1 MTGCIDKLVIDN
13 SSSIAQEITTPI
25 QNIVLNNQE
34 VQFKQLSSPV
44 MLIGNCFLQEKPF
57 VFVKQSKAGKKT
69 YTGLCIDLLDKLK
82 EEMKFRYTIEESPD
96 NVYGAPDVFTGEWSG
111 MVRYLIDNVS
121 AMIFHTGRFSK
132 RALITIH

>member
-1 MTGCIDKLVIDN
+1 M
-13 SSSIAQEITTPI
+13 
-25 QNIVLNNQE
+25 
-34 VQFKQLSSPV
+34 
-44 MLIGNCFLQEKPF
+44 
-57 VFVKQSKAGKKT
+57 FVKQSKGGKKT

-121 AMIFHTGRFSK
+121 AMFCSITVHYNLSYSK
-132 RALITIH
+132 AFQ

>member
-1 MTGCIDKLVIDN
+1 M
-13 SSSIAQEITTPI
+13 
-25 QNIVLNNQE
+25 
-34 VQFKQLSSPV
+34 
-44 MLIGNCFLQEKPF
+44 
-57 VFVKQSKAGKKT
+57 FVKQSKGGKKT

-121 AMIFHTGRFSK
+121 AMIFHTERISK